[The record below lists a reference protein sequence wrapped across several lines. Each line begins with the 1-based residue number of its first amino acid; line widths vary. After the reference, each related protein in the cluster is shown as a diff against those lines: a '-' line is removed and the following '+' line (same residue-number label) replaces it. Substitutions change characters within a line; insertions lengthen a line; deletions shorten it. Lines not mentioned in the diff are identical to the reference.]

1 MFVYS
6 LHSRGNVF
14 KLTAVIYLR
23 QLPPSMAPQL
33 PLSCLLHSQSVARHQ
48 HHRDALSFVKMW
60 SKHPANNH
68 QSVIF
73 LFQVT
78 WTFPFFPNMSRTWS
92 ASTPQWRAGS
102 HSVARLGLWP
112 AAWACCCW
120 VYFCLSASEW
130 LYILWEVVINYNLL
144 WDVVNCLAISPL
156 SGTDY
161 KTSFCLQVHSASRK
175 QLFFFFF

>member
-1 MFVYS
+1 MFVFS

-23 QLPPSMAPQL
+23 QMPPNVAPQL
-33 PLSCLLHSQSVARHQ
+33 PLSCLLRHR
-48 HHRDALSFVKMW
+48 HHRDALSFVKTW
-60 SKHPANNH
+60 SKYPANNH
-68 QSVIF
+68 QSFIF

-92 ASTPQWRAGS
+92 TSTRRWRAGS
-102 HSVARLGLWP
+102 RSVARLPLWP
-112 AAWACCCW
+112 AAWPCCCW

-130 LYILWEVVINYNLL
+130 LYIHWEAMINYNLL

-156 SGTDY
+156 SGVDY
-161 KTSFCLQVHSASRK
+161 KTSGRQLRPPGSFRVQKAAFFFWV
-175 QLFFFFF
+175 LFF